1 MSFFLLAVLIIFS
14 FSYVF
19 HFAINTPYV
28 KNQIVSVI
36 LERIGLQVNPTEIS
50 VNFFPKPEI
59 ILKNFVFAF
68 DEKIIL
74 NIGQLKFDLDL
85 KSLLKGRIILWQI
98 LIQNPTVN
106 FPAKNSQQPIPHF
119 EFKPVE
125 FKNTVNKLFQFLPE
139 DQETLEIKITNLVS
153 PYFNRM
159 DGSIVLIKAKKDLAI
174 HAIVKKLDLHASD
187 LSQISLNQSLNLDSI
202 GLDQLELRAS
212 IQSDGEIRADVN
224 GHGIMFKDKNKDLLL
239 DTDRIHAVLNLSD
252 TRYRLDIDP
261 FKINYPEGVVEVHFF
276 SDPPQKKSEIQ
287 FIGNNIHIG
296 QAKKMSLAVFKNNGL
311 VNHLFDILHDG
322 VSPDI
327 NVSFKSDD
335 PALIF
340 QAVNLEL
347 KGRIENGLVKIPGTD
362 LLVSNIHGSAGIQK
376 GILDINATHA
386 TVGSSVLK
394 QGQLTIHLLGFN
406 HVPFNGEFSLDTD
419 LSMVPKTL
427 ESLLPGTLLAE
438 ELAKT
443 RNITGRSNVRLN
455 LSIPNDTRELDV
467 KIESDDF
474 SVKGNYDRIPG
485 PVSLEKINFQY
496 NSDMVRLRHIQGAI
510 ADIIIKD
517 LDAAIHFKENPNISI
532 HSGSGRIPLD
542 STIRFLMANKKMEA
556 FLSPLKKGTGKIDV
570 NTLQLSGPLLMPREW
585 VYDIA
590 GTGSQLSL
598 TTQSNQKE
606 IEDLS
611 CQYHFSSKGFSLESI
626 SARIENLSWLGAFV
640 DKKYYESFRTPLIIR
655 NGKLQ
660 TNEKKTWFNT
670 DLSFPDG
677 QNLQI
682 EFDGNS
688 LTSLILKNITLL
700 DPGFSDAKI
709 NLSSDTNKTIFHFN
723 GILNTQTIHK
733 ILLPGSDL
741 EKKMTAFTEGETV
754 LIHTDKD
761 SIIHILTKKMNLTS
775 FFSSQKPFS
784 TKNNLLLDKTIKFK
798 TENLTIKNWIIK
810 DIDAEVSFQQDDA
823 HILLNRAVLCD
834 IETKG
839 YINLKNDRVDAKIP
853 FNADN
858 KDNIQNL
865 LTCLFNKTEF
875 MDGRYS
881 FKGEIISDAGKQNFL
896 NTLNGSFLF
905 QAEEGRVYKLTLLS
919 RILSVLNVSSFFR
932 GNIPDITQ
940 KGFAYKT
947 ISIEANI
954 KDSNIHIKKA
964 IIDGNDMTLIFIGW
978 IDLIHDDMDLTC
990 LVAPFKTIDLIIEK
1004 IPIVST
1010 LLGGNLVSVP
1020 VKASGKVSDPSVVP
1034 LHPSAVGEGL
1044 INMMANILKTPVRL
1058 LDKLSDNEK
1067 DESVFKKK

>member
-1 MSFFLLAVLIIFS
+1 MSALFIIVS

-36 LERIGLQVNPTEIS
+36 HDRSGIHVNPTKIS
-50 VNFFPKPEI
+50 VRLFPKPEI
-59 ILKNFVFAF
+59 ILKNLDFVF

-74 NIGQLKFDLDL
+74 NISQLKVDMDLQ
-85 KSLLKGRIILWQI
+85 SLLRGRMILGRI
-98 LIQNPTVN
+98 LIQSPTVN
-106 FPAKNSQQPIPHF
+106 FPPKNSQQPGPHF
-119 EFKPVE
+119 KLKPVE
-125 FKNTVNKLFQFLPE
+125 FKNTFNKIFQFIPE
-139 DQETLEIKITNLVS
+139 DQEKLEINIMNLVS

-159 DGSIVLIKAKKDLAI
+159 EGSLVLVKAQKDIAI
-174 HAIVKKLDLHASD
+174 HAIVTKLDLHAS
-187 LSQISLNQSLNLDSI
+187 LSQISLNQYLDLDSI
-202 GLDQLELRAS
+202 LLDQFELTAS
-212 IQSDGEIRADVN
+212 IHSDGEIKADLN
-224 GHGIMFKDKNKDLLL
+224 GQGIMLKNGNKDLLF
-239 DTDRIHAVLNLSD
+239 DTDRIHAVLNLSG
-252 TRYRLDIDP
+252 TGYQVDIDP
-261 FKINYPEGVVEVHFF
+261 FKMNYPEGGVGVHFF
-276 SDPPQKKSEIQ
+276 SDPSQKKSEIQ

-311 VNHLFDILHDG
+311 VNHLFDILQDG

-327 NVSFKSDD
+327 HVSFKADD
-335 PALIF
+335 PMLLFNAE
-340 QAVNLEL
+340 NLEL
-347 KGRIENGLVKIPGTD
+347 KGRIENGVVKIPETD
-362 LLVSNIHGSAGIQK
+362 LIVSNIQGSAGIQT
-376 GILDINATHA
+376 GILDINAVHA
-386 TVGSSVLK
+386 MVGSSVLK
-394 QGQLTIHLLGFN
+394 QGQLTIHLLGFDY
-406 HVPFNGEFSLDTD
+406 VPFNGEFSLDTD

-443 RNITGRSNVRLN
+443 RNITGRSSVRLN

-485 PVSLEKINFQY
+485 PVFLEKINFQY
-496 NSDMVRLRHIQGAI
+496 NSGMVRLRHIKGAI
-510 ADIIIKD
+510 ADIIVED
-517 LDAAIHFKENPNISI
+517 LDAAIHFKENPTISI

-542 STIRFLMANKKMEA
+542 PTIGLLMANKKMEA

-570 NTLQLSGPLLMPREW
+570 NTLRLSGPLLMPGEW
-585 VYDIA
+585 VFDVA

-598 TTQSNQKE
+598 TTQLNQKE

-626 SARIENLSWLGAFV
+626 SARIENLSWLGTFI
-640 DKKYYESFRTPLIIR
+640 DKKYFESFRTPLIIK
-655 NGKLQ
+655 NGQLQ
-660 TNEKKTWFNT
+660 TNEKKTRVNT

-677 QNLQI
+677 QSLQI
-682 EFDGNS
+682 EVDGNS
-688 LTSLILKNITLL
+688 FTSMTLKNITLL
-700 DPGFSDAKI
+700 DPGFSDARI
-709 NLSSDTNKTIFHFN
+709 NLSSDTNKTIFDFN

-741 EKKMTAFTEGETV
+741 EKKINAFTEGESI

-761 SIIHILTKKMNLTS
+761 STIHVITKKMNLPS
-775 FFSSQKPFS
+775 FLSSQKPFS
-784 TKNNLLLDKTIKFK
+784 TKNNLFLNKTIKLK
-798 TENLTIKNWIIK
+798 TENLTIKNWTIK
-810 DIDAEVSFQQDDA
+810 DVDAEVSLQQDDA
-823 HILLNRAVLCD
+823 YIRLNKAFLCD
-834 IETKG
+834 IEAKG
-839 YINLKNDRVDAKIP
+839 VINLKNDRVDAKIP
-853 FNADN
+853 FIADN
-858 KDNIQNL
+858 KDNIQTL
-865 LTCLFNKTEF
+865 LTCLFNKNEF

-881 FKGEIISDAGKQNFL
+881 FKGEIISDSGKQNLL

-905 QAEEGRVYKLTLLS
+905 QAEEGRVHKLTLLS
-919 RILSVLNVSSFFR
+919 RILSVLNVSRFFK

-947 ISIEANI
+947 ISIDADI
-954 KDSNIHIKKA
+954 KDSNIHITKA
-964 IIDGNDMTLIFIGW
+964 IIDGNDMTLIFIGR
-978 IDLIHDDMDLTC
+978 IDLIHDDLDLTC

-1020 VKASGKVSDPSVVP
+1020 VKASGKISDPSVVP

-1044 INMMANILKTPVRL
+1044 LNMMTNILKTPVRL
-1058 LDKLSDNEK
+1058 LDKLSDDEK
-1067 DESVFKKK
+1067 DESAFRKK